1 MRTSKL
7 ISTISYNSKEFLDHH
22 LKQLYADHKISDYIY
37 IYHYAEDDELKNH
50 FHVVIKPNCLFDTMD
65 LQDYFKEYDP
75 NNPLNPLGMTDFK
88 VSKMDDWILYDLHY
102 PPYLAWKGQS
112 RKYQYDPEEMIC
124 ADKMT
129 FQENYLH
136 AMKESEFAYQYN
148 LLKDLQR
155 DNIAPV
161 DLINNGRVPLVMA
174 SQLRSYMLMAGKETY
189 RNGKKG
195 HE

>member
-7 ISTISYNSKEFLDHH
+7 ISTISYNTKEFLDHQ

-37 IYHYAEDDELKNH
+37 VYHYAEDDELKNH
-50 FHVVIKPNCLFDTMD
+50 IHLVIKPNCLFDTMD

-75 NNPLNPLGMTDFK
+75 NNPLEPLGCIDFK
-88 VSKMDDWILYDLHY
+88 VSKMDDWILYCLHF
-102 PPYLAWKGQS
+102 PPYMAWKGQS
-112 RKYQYDPEEMIC
+112 RKFQYDPGEC
-124 ADKMT
+124 VFADRMT

-148 LLKDLQR
+148 LLRDLQR

-174 SQLRSYMLMAGKETY
+174 SQLRSYMLMAGKETF

-195 HE
+195 HD